1 MWDAV
6 ATERRRLADELEHLT
21 EDQWAMQS
29 QCDAWTV
36 RQAAAHLI
44 TPWEVPNRT
53 LFKAML
59 KNRLSFDRAMIEV
72 TNDLAER
79 LTTDEIVQKL
89 REKAED
95 RWTPPVPGA
104 GVDVVLSEVV
114 VHAQD
119 IRNAVGLPCS
129 IPDETIEMALGGI
142 KKERVAADYRRR
154 ITG

>member
-6 ATERRRLADELEHLT
+6 AAERRRLADELETLT
-21 EDQWAMQS
+21 DDQWQAQS
-29 QCDAWTV
+29 QCDAWNV

-44 TPWEVPNRT
+44 TPWEVSNGT

-59 KNRLSFDRAMIEV
+59 KNRFSFDRAMVEV

-79 LTTDEIVQKL
+79 LTTDEIIQKL
-89 REKAED
+89 RDNAED
-95 RWTPPVPGA
+95 RWTPPIPGA
-104 GVDVVLSEVV
+104 GVEVVLSEVV

-129 IPDETIEMALGGI
+129 TPDETIEMALSGI
-142 KKERVAADYRRR
+142 KKESVAADYRRR
-154 ITG
+154 IGG